1 MNEINVILTL
11 EINYC
16 QLWFLCKINSDFYD
30 SGDNLFIENNQ
41 FSKLY
46 TYIIHN
52 SWVFERKFSGYRCE
66 SDMAIFA

>member
-46 TYIIHN
+46 TYIKHD
-52 SWVFERKFSGYRCE
+52 S
-66 SDMAIFA
+66 